1 MVATTDCAG
10 LYADADLAGD
20 GLGDLALLE
29 FEICAGLGDDGDFHF
44 RHLLFRQAKSKRS
57 MLEPASSIVD
67 FMKVVIT
74 TEGEDSAEE
83 DEELK
88 MSRHGRVG
96 FAS

>member
-44 RHLLFRQAKSKRS
+44 RHW
-57 MLEPASSIVD
+57 
-67 FMKVVIT
+67 
-74 TEGEDSAEE
+74 
-83 DEELK
+83 
-88 MSRHGRVG
+88 
-96 FAS
+96 